1 MQAVLPSDVVARQE
15 ARSRPGLQRIGGA
28 AGVIFGVVDLA
39 VAGIL
44 LISLKR
50 SGITPPIDDKAG
62 QFADYLHTML
72 PVLLPVM
79 FLETAAA
86 ILALV
91 FVRAL
96 DERLRPLAP
105 TASSIAA
112 LFGYAGLVILML
124 DFASFVA
131 LEQGILGG
139 NSHDTVMGQLPA
151 WSVLTQTTG
160 VVGGLLVVSWLLV
173 INWIA
178 ARRGGYPKV
187 LGYVGLLGAAVAFV
201 GLMLSLHGFTHIL
214 VNLWEIAVGVA
225 IWMGAGA
232 ASARTVSQV
241 P

>member
-1 MQAVLPSDVVARQE
+1 MQAVHPSAVVAHQKE
-15 ARSRPGLQRIGGA
+15 RSRSGLQRVGGA
-28 AGVIFGVVDLA
+28 AGVIFGAVDVA

-44 LISLKR
+44 IISLTR
-50 SGITPPIDDKAG
+50 SGLTHDLGGKEG
-62 QFADYLHTML
+62 QFADYLHGML
-72 PVLLPVM
+72 PALLPLM
-79 FLETAAA
+79 FLETVAA

-91 FVRAL
+91 FVRAI

-105 TASSIAA
+105 TASSVAA

-139 NSHDTVMGQLPA
+139 NSRDTVVSQLPA
-151 WSVLTQTTG
+151 WNVLTQTSG
-160 VVGGLLVVSWLLV
+160 VVGGLLVVSWMLM

-178 ARRGGYPKV
+178 ARRGGYPRV
-187 LGYVGLLGAAVAFV
+187 LGYVGLLAAAVAFV

-214 VNLWEIAVGVA
+214 VNLWEITLGVVL
-225 IWMGAGA
+225 WRGATTA
-232 ASARTVSQV
+232 AATKAGGR

>member
-1 MQAVLPSDVVARQE
+1 MQAVHPSSVVARQE
-15 ARSRPGLQRIGGA
+15 TRSRTGLQRIGGA

-39 VAGIL
+39 AAGIL
-44 LISLKR
+44 IISFKR
-50 SGITPPIDDKAG
+50 FGLNPPILGKEA
-62 QFADYLHTML
+62 QFADFLHTML
-72 PVLLPVM
+72 PVVLPLM
-79 FLETAAA
+79 FAEVAAA

-96 DERLRPLAP
+96 DERLRPVAP

-139 NSHDTVMGQLPA
+139 NSRDTVTGLIPA
-151 WSVLTQTTG
+151 WSVVADTTG
-160 VVGGLLVVSWLLV
+160 VVGGLLSVTWLLMV
-173 INWIA
+173 NWIA
-178 ARRGGYPKV
+178 ARRGGYPKA
-187 LGYVGLLGAAVAFV
+187 LGYVGLLAAVIAFV

-214 VNLWEIAVGVA
+214 ANLWEIAVGAVL
-225 IWMGAGA
+225 WMGAKSA
-232 ASARTVSQV
+232 ASRTVAEV

>member
-1 MQAVLPSDVVARQE
+1 MQAVHPSAVVARKD
-15 ARSRPGLQRIGGA
+15 ARSRSGLQRIGGA
-28 AGVIFGVVDLA
+28 AGVIFGVADLA

-50 SGITPPIDDKAG
+50 SGITPPFDDKAG

-187 LGYVGLLGAAVAFV
+187 LGYVGLLAAAIAFV

-214 VNLWEIAVGVA
+214 VNIWEIALGVVIWVGA
-225 IWMGAGA
+225 KP
-232 ASARTVSQV
+232 ASPRTVSQV